1 VQRSTLVGVLV
12 LIAVAVAV
20 GSRAFRLGGPGGAL
34 FAMLVVLV
42 VISMIRGWSRW
53 SRPGAAPWR
62 PAPRDV
68 TPRQERLASPDEG
81 RIASSTR
88 RPIVVVESASQ
99 SVDDVEHRLES
110 LDRLRRNGLLTD
122 AEYEAKRAQ
131 VIAEV

>member
-1 VQRSTLVGVLV
+1 MQRSTLIGVLV

-34 FAMLVVLV
+34 FAIFVVFM
-42 VISMIRGWSRW
+42 VISMIRGWSRR
-53 SRPGAAPWR
+53 STPGVARWR

-68 TPRQERLASPDEG
+68 TPREERLVPPDEG
-81 RIASSTR
+81 RIASAAQ
-88 RPIVVVESASQ
+88 RPIVVVEPGSQ
-99 SVDDVEHRLES
+99 SIEDVEHRLES

-131 VIAEV
+131 VIAEF